1 MIEKKVVKFVSV
13 FFFIFFPFVPAII
26 SLGLANGSSL
36 VHFYESWVLP
46 SDLGINLFMLLAE
59 MFSFVV
65 TALLA
70 VDFAFSVGYVLNSVL
85 IHVFYKRVRLWSPEQ
100 ASIKGFIWV

>member
-1 MIEKKVVKFVSV
+1 MIEKKAVKFVSV

-65 TALLA
+65 TTLLA
-70 VDFAFSVGYVLNSVL
+70 VDFAFFVGYVLNSVL
-85 IHVFYKRVRLWSPEQ
+85 IHVFYNRVRLWSPEQ
-100 ASIKGFIWV
+100 AK

>member
-65 TALLA
+65 TALL
-70 VDFAFSVGYVLNSVL
+70 SVGYVLNSDL

-100 ASIKGFIWV
+100 AK